1 MRERLVL
8 VHLRA
13 GSTTDTCVS
22 TVHISCIAAVVV
34 LVIVAIV
41 LLLLLLLLSGVCV
54 FFFLPVDIQHT
65 PCPC

>member
-13 GSTTDTCVS
+13 GSATDTCVS
-22 TVHISCIAAVVV
+22 TVHISCIAAVV

-54 FFFLPVDIQHT
+54 FFFLLVDIQHT